1 MTPPRSSPLSQHND
15 LETKVPIRNIQYC
28 IASSK
33 YMTYEL
39 VSKTWPEFLHARI
52 LDRCRQSRMDGC
64 TCDGRQV
71 SVSLQRNKARDKFLF
86 NLDIYI
92 YVYIFCVMLIIRVSM
107 IKKEIYISN
116 GITITHYT
124 FFFFQVKFQIVCE
137 KNFLSLSF
145 SLRLGFSPLFAVS
158 FTLSRVVGRDKKQR
172 QQRVQQ
178 NFTG

>member
-1 MTPPRSSPLSQHND
+1 
-15 LETKVPIRNIQYC
+15 
-28 IASSK
+28 
-33 YMTYEL
+33 
-39 VSKTWPEFLHARI
+39 
-52 LDRCRQSRMDGC
+52 MDGC

-124 FFFFQVKFQIVCE
+124 FFFF
-137 KNFLSLSF
+137 
-145 SLRLGFSPLFAVS
+145 LG
-158 FTLSRVVGRDKKQR
+158 
-172 QQRVQQ
+172 
-178 NFTG
+178 